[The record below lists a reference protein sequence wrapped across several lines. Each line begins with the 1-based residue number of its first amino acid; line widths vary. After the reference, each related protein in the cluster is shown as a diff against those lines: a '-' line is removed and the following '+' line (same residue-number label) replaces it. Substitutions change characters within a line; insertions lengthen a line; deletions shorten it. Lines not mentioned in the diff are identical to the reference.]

1 MSRGLRRM
9 AMVGACS
16 LAAGCFG
23 GTHIKPEERDI
34 DVPMLDLAFQPA
46 GAIVLDGL
54 YESVDIQGDM
64 ALSWRKVYYLFS
76 PNGSYTAAA
85 LGDGDA
91 GPAFTTLTG
100 TWKCEARGLSLDDA
114 EPLPLEQAPGHLRLS
129 AAGGS
134 LVLAQRKLP

>member
-1 MSRGLRRM
+1 MSRWLQRL
-9 AMVGACS
+9 AVAGACS
-16 LAAGCFG
+16 LAACFG

-34 DVPMLDLAFQPA
+34 DVPVLDLAFQPA
-46 GAIVLDGL
+46 GALVLDGL

-100 TWKCEARGLSLDDA
+100 TWTCELRGLSLDDSD
-114 EPLPLEQAPGHLRLS
+114 PLPLEQAPGHLRLS

>member
-1 MSRGLRRM
+1 MSRWLQRL
-9 AMVGACS
+9 AVVGACS
-16 LAAGCFG
+16 LAACFG

-34 DVPMLDLAFQPA
+34 DVPVLDLAFQPA
-46 GAIVLDGL
+46 GVLVLTGL
-54 YESVDIQGDM
+54 FESVDIQGDM
-64 ALSWRKVYYLFS
+64 ALSWRKIYYLFS

-100 TWKCEARGLSLDDA
+100 SWRCDARGLSLDDS
-114 EPLPLEQAPGHLRLS
+114 EPLQLEQAPGHLRVS

-134 LVLAQRKLP
+134 LVLAQRKLQ

>member
-1 MSRGLRRM
+1 MSRWLQRL
-9 AMVGACS
+9 AVVGACS
-16 LAAGCFG
+16 LAACFG

-34 DVPMLDLAFQPA
+34 DVPVLDLAFQPA
-46 GAIVLDGL
+46 GVLVLTGL

-64 ALSWRKVYYLFS
+64 ALSWRKIYYLFS

-100 TWKCEARGLSLDDA
+100 SWRCDARGLSLDDS
-114 EPLPLEQAPGHLRLS
+114 EPLQLEQAPGHLRVS

-134 LVLAQRKLP
+134 LVLAQRKLQ

>member
-1 MSRGLRRM
+1 MSRWLQRL
-9 AMVGACS
+9 AVVGACS
-16 LAAGCFG
+16 LAACFG

-34 DVPMLDLAFQPA
+34 DVPVLNLAFQPA
-46 GAIVLDGL
+46 GMLVLTGL

-64 ALSWRKVYYLFS
+64 ALSWRKIYYLFS

-100 TWKCEARGLSLDDA
+100 SWRCDARGLSLDDS
-114 EPLPLEQAPGHLRLS
+114 EPLQLEQAPGHLRVS

-134 LVLAQRKLP
+134 LVLAQRKLQ

>member
-1 MSRGLRRM
+1 MSRWLQRL

-16 LAAGCFG
+16 LAACFG

-34 DVPMLDLAFQPA
+34 DVPVLDLAFQPA
-46 GAIVLDGL
+46 GALVLDGL

-100 TWKCEARGLSLDDA
+100 TWTCELRGLSLDDSD
-114 EPLPLEQAPGHLRLS
+114 PLPLEQAPGHLRLS

>member
-1 MSRGLRRM
+1 MSRGLQRM
-9 AMVGACS
+9 ALLVLGS

-34 DVPMLDLAFQPA
+34 DVPVLDLAFQPA
-46 GAIVLDGL
+46 GQIVLDGL

-85 LGDGDA
+85 LGEGDA

>member
-1 MSRGLRRM
+1 MSCWLQTMGLLL
-9 AMVGACS
+9 VSS
-16 LAAGCFG
+16 LTAGCFG

-34 DVPMLDLAFQPA
+34 DVPVLDLAFQPA
-46 GAIVLDGL
+46 GAMVLDGL

-64 ALSWRKVYYLFS
+64 ALSWRKIYYLFS

-85 LGDGDA
+85 LGEGDA

-100 TWKCEARGLSLDDA
+100 SWQSDARGLSLDDS
-114 EPLPLEQAPGHLRLS
+114 EPLQLEQAPGHLRVS

-134 LVLAQRKLP
+134 LVLAQRKLQ

>member
-1 MSRGLRRM
+1 MSRWLQRLVV
-9 AMVGACS
+9 AGACS
-16 LAAGCFG
+16 LATGCFG

-34 DVPMLDLAFQPA
+34 DVPVLNLAFQPA
-46 GAIVLDGL
+46 GALVLAGL

-64 ALSWRKVYYLFS
+64 ALAWRKIYYLFS
-76 PNGSYTAAA
+76 ANGSYTAAA
-85 LGDGDA
+85 LGEGDN

-100 TWKCEARGLSLDDA
+100 TWTCDARGLSLDDS
-114 EPLPLEQAPGHLRLS
+114 EPLQLEQAPGHLRVS